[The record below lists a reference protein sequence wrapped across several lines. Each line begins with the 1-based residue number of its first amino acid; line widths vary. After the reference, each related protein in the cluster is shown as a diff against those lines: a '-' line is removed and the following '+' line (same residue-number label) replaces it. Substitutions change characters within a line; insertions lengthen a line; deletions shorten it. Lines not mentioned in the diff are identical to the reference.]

1 VSRTALACLVCLIV
15 AASAPA
21 QETPSQET
29 PDQQARRLLEDGRTY
44 RSQGKLKQAFDNFT
58 IVVSS
63 FPGTDSVGQAL
74 LEIGRYRLEVEGDL
88 DKARAA
94 FEQVTKEH
102 ARSDAAPGAYYH
114 MGLLTLA
121 RAAGPAD
128 VEDAL
133 AQFTRVETL
142 YPRSLWVPRA
152 LHGAAMAH
160 RRAGRYAEAADLDR
174 RVSLEYPASDAAAAA
189 QFEIGQA
196 LALSGEPRQAME
208 EFQQVRNRFPDS
220 EWAQPALERITIL
233 YRLFGG
239 PKPVFSLD
247 GGFSLPAG
255 EFLKNVRALAMAPG
269 GALWI
274 ASDKM
279 KAAVMVDASAQI
291 GGTIHAED
299 PKTLCL
305 GPRGEIVLASGN
317 GGVHIGAK
325 ETRRFVTPPDKPG
338 EQPKP
343 VDNVLAAA
351 VTVGGSVIV
360 SDENSDKVLRFDAK
374 GQYLGTFPTNYTTTR
389 SVTRILVDAEGGIL
403 TLDRGQRLLRTW
415 DENGRVLRSVGP
427 VGIKRPTD
435 VALDPFRNLYVADE
449 DLGVLVFD
457 VQGRLLTTI
466 TSQGLKA
473 RAVTLYASGA
483 VLVYDGRTER
493 LLRFR

>member
-1 VSRTALACLVCLIV
+1 VSRTALACLVSLL
-15 AASAPA
+15 AAGSALA
-21 QETPSQET
+21 QVTPSQET

-94 FEQVTKEH
+94 FEQVTKDH

-114 MGLLTLA
+114 LGLLTLA
-121 RAAGPAD
+121 RAVAPAD

-133 AQFTRVETL
+133 AQFLRVETL
-142 YPRSLWVPRA
+142 YPRSPWVPRA

-160 RRAGRYAEAADLDR
+160 RRAGRYAEAADIDR

-196 LALSGEPRQAME
+196 LALSGEPRLAME
-208 EFQQVRNRFPDS
+208 EFQQVRNRFPAS

-239 PKPVFSLD
+239 PKPVFNPDAAFTLA
-247 GGFSLPAG
+247 AG
-255 EFLKNVRALAMAPG
+255 EYLKNVRALATGAG

-274 ASDKM
+274 ASGKM
-279 KAAVMVDASAQI
+279 KAAALFDSSGQ
-291 GGTIHAED
+291 GSGTIYAED
-299 PKTLCL
+299 PKTLSL
-305 GPRGEIVLASGN
+305 GPHGDV
-317 GGVHIGAK
+317 
-325 ETRRFVTPPDKPG
+325 
-338 EQPKP
+338 
-343 VDNVLAAA
+343 VLAAA
-351 VTVGGSVIV
+351 NAVHIGPKDLRHYAYPPSKPGAEPEPIGNILAAALTVGGSVIV
-360 SDENSDKVLRFDAK
+360 SDEGRNLVLRFDAK
-374 GQYLGTFPTNYTTTR
+374 GKYLGTFPPSDTPGR
-389 SVTRILVDAEGGIL
+389 SVTRILVDPEGGIL
-403 TLDRGQRLLRTW
+403 TLDRNSRLLRTW
-415 DENGRVLRSVGP
+415 DENGKLLRSVGP
-427 VGIKRPTD
+427 AGMKRPND

-449 DLGVLVFD
+449 ELGVLVFD
-457 VQGRLLTTI
+457 PQGRLLTTI
-466 TSQGLKA
+466 ISPGLKA
-473 RAVTLYASGA
+473 RAVTLDASGA